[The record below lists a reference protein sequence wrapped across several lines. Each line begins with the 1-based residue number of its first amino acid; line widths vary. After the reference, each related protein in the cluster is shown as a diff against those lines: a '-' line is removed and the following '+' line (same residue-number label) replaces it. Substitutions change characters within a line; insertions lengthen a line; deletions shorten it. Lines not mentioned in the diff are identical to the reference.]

1 MNGTWYCTDCE
12 EEIEKG
18 AIDAHEA
25 DDHHVKGFFRPDRLL
40 PGDPELIG
48 AQLGGENPGGE
59 R

>member
-48 AQLGGENPGGE
+48 AQAGSEGPGGE

>member
-12 EEIEKG
+12 EAIEKA
-18 AIDAHEA
+18 AIETHEA

-48 AQLGGENPGGE
+48 AQVGGGEDGGD